1 MTAVGILLVLALAV
15 LYAAGIRTILQV
27 PFRALGILV
36 GGMAFHNIVLMILL
50 RLGTPH
56 LLVRVVQAWKEG
68 ILLLLLV
75 LVARM
80 GLTAWRAGRR
90 PRLRFL
96 DWLMVAFTLV
106 VIGYALIPP
115 SGFGVPV
122 TLSQRLVAIRIDL
135 LLPALYLFGRVFWT
149 NRRADIVWVAGAI
162 VGSAA
167 AVGLVGAV
175 ELWLI
180 PTRAWVDLG
189 ANQLSAW
196 LGFTYHGPGGLPE
209 NFFQTSSEG
218 LLLRREVSTYV
229 SPLGVAYAGLLVVPL
244 AIVFAVR
251 PAQRMRGRLL
261 ALALLGLVVV
271 GVLFSETRLALALMA
286 VEVGLLAL
294 LFRRI
299 WLFAGVGLVA
309 AGVLFMLYGYP
320 QIGPLVDRQLN
331 PVSHA
336 RALHIVSQNDPSLRE
351 HFGLLG
357 YDLEYVRLHPL
368 GTGLGS
374 AVHRFGTSQ
383 GTGESAIFDF
393 FGELGVV
400 GGALYLPIYFL
411 MILAGVRA
419 LLRAGNDVLL
429 GALPLVASI
438 GGLMLFL
445 ITLTSDVWG
454 NFPVTFL
461 FWWAAGYS
469 VTLAALPPTRSIRAA
484 ALAEA
489 TSE

>member
-1 MTAVGILLVLALAV
+1 VTIIGVLAVLLLAV
-15 LYAAGIRTILQV
+15 LYAAGIRAILQV

-36 GGMAFHNIVLMILL
+36 GGMAFHNLVLMILL

-56 LLVRVVQAWKEG
+56 VLVRVVQAWKEG
-68 ILLLLLV
+68 ILLLLMV
-75 LVARM
+75 LVARI
-80 GLTAWRAGRR
+80 GLRAWHTGRR
-90 PRLRFL
+90 PNLAFL
-96 DWLMVAFTLV
+96 DWVMVAFTLV
-106 VIGYALIPP
+106 VVVYALIPA
-115 SGFGVPV
+115 SVFSVPV
-122 TLSQRLVAIRIDL
+122 TLSQKLIAIRVDL
-135 LLPALYLFGRVFWT
+135 LLPALYLFGRVFWS
-149 NRRADIVWVAGAI
+149 NRRADLVWVLGAI

-167 AVGLVGAV
+167 VVGLFGAI

-218 LLLRREVSTYV
+218 LLLRREVTTYV
-229 SPLGVAYAGLLVVPL
+229 SPLGVAYAGLLIVPL
-244 AIVFAVR
+244 AIVFARR
-251 PAQRMRGRLL
+251 PWRSRWGRLL
-261 ALALLGLVVV
+261 AVALLGLAVV
-271 GVLFSETRLALALMA
+271 GVLFSLTRLALALMA
-286 VEVGLLAL
+286 LEVGLLAL
-294 LFRRI
+294 LFRRL
-299 WLFAGVGLVA
+299 WLYAATALVGIGV
-309 AGVLFMLYGYP
+309 VLMLYVYP
-320 QIGPLVDRQLN
+320 QFGPLVDRQLN
-331 PVSHA
+331 TVSHNQ
-336 RALHIVSQNDPSLRE
+336 ALHIVNRTDPSLRE

-374 AVHRFGTSQ
+374 AIHRFGTSQ

-400 GGALYLPIYFL
+400 GGALYLPMYVL
-411 MILAGVRA
+411 MLLAGLRA
-419 LLRAGNDVLL
+419 LLRARGDLLL

-454 NFPVTFL
+454 NLAVTFL

-469 VTLAALPPTRSIRAA
+469 VTLAALPPTRSIDAP
-484 ALAEA
+484 
-489 TSE
+489 